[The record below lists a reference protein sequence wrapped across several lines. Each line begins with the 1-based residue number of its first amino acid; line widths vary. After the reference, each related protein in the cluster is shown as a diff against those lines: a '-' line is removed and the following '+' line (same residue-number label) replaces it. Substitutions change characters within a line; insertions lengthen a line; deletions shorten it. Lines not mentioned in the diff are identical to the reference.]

1 MKKIIR
7 VTGKGQ
13 ISVPPDRI
21 CLLFE
26 LEERKDTYREA
37 IKASKESVDELRN
50 YKEKIVKKEAQEFIL
65 IDGVVKSVGMC
76 LQQSRNQFILH
87 FVNMSY

>member
-1 MKKIIR
+1 M
-7 VTGKGQ
+7 
-13 ISVPPDRI
+13 
-21 CLLFE
+21 LFE

>member
-21 CLLFE
+21 FLLFE

-37 IKASKESVDELRN
+37 IKDN
-50 YKEKIVKKEAQEFIL
+50 
-65 IDGVVKSVGMC
+65 
-76 LQQSRNQFILH
+76 
-87 FVNMSY
+87 

>member
-1 MKKIIR
+1 MQKIVR

-50 YKEKIVKKEAQEFIL
+50 YKEKIVKK
-65 IDGVVKSVGMC
+65 
-76 LQQSRNQFILH
+76 
-87 FVNMSY
+87 

>member
-13 ISVPPDRI
+13 ISVPPERI

-37 IKASKESVDELRN
+37 IKDN
-50 YKEKIVKKEAQEFIL
+50 
-65 IDGVVKSVGMC
+65 
-76 LQQSRNQFILH
+76 
-87 FVNMSY
+87 